1 MHVLSLCT
9 PSDRTPVPLAAS
21 VLWDFDQYLAEQ
33 LKAGQLTEAEI
44 RTLERARDRLH
55 RLVNDAHGS
64 ELAA

>member
-1 MHVLSLCT
+1 
-9 PSDRTPVPLAAS
+9 LAAS